1 MIKSFRFLLPAL
13 LVFTFTLSNQKGFS
27 QNYSADYFKNKTN
40 TAVTKT
46 IVAQKSASNGLY
58 VRIARELLG
67 SDFVITN
74 AAGVMVL
81 MGTFNNDS
89 FTFDNEL
96 FSGSKQEYFLS
107 LFRDNKQLANEKLRL

>member
-13 LVFTFTLSNQKGFS
+13 LVFSFALVSQQGFS
-27 QNYSADYFKNKTN
+27 QNYSADYFKSKST
-40 TAVTKT
+40 TV
-46 IVAQKSASNGLY
+46 VAKNMVSQKNASNGLY

-81 MGTFNNDS
+81 MGTFNNES
-89 FTFDNEL
+89 FTFDRGL
-96 FSGSKQEYFLS
+96 FSGIKQEYFLS

>member
-27 QNYSADYFKNKTN
+27 QNYSADYFKNKT
-40 TAVTKT
+40 TKT
-46 IVAQKSASNGLY
+46 ITKTVVSQKNASNGLY

-89 FTFDNEL
+89 FTFDSDL
-96 FSGSKQEYFLS
+96 FSGRKQEYFLS
-107 LFRDNKQLANEKLRL
+107 LFRDNKQIANEKLRL

>member
-1 MIKSFRFLLPAL
+1 MNKSFRFLLPVL
-13 LVFTFTLSNQKGFS
+13 LVFFGTFFS
-27 QNYSADYFKNKTN
+27 TSSVAQNYSSNYFKEKAKT
-40 TAVTKT
+40 TIQKT
-46 IVAQKSASNGLY
+46 LVNQENSVNGIY

-89 FTFDNEL
+89 FTFDKKL
-96 FSGSKQEYFLS
+96 FSSIKQDYFLS
-107 LFRDNKQLANEKLRL
+107 LFRDNKQLANEKLML